1 MQMEGIAEVIAQLK
15 ANESAADS
23 KIKALNNIHSEKIR
37 SLMNSI
43 QLLKKENMQLEKL
56 QKEHK
61 RSELISQLQK
71 DVSDQDTIIETLR
84 STCKIRNI
92 TEEVLDAAIIEALTK
107 GPPRIR
113 ALTREE
119 LKIEIK
125 KLKA

>member
-61 RSELISQLQK
+61 RSELIS
-71 DVSDQDTIIETLR
+71 
-84 STCKIRNI
+84 
-92 TEEVLDAAIIEALTK
+92 
-107 GPPRIR
+107 
-113 ALTREE
+113 
-119 LKIEIK
+119 
-125 KLKA
+125 